1 MTTVGVIGAGQLGQ
15 MLGLAG
21 RSLDLR
27 FLFLDPAHNPP
38 AKVAGPVLAFA
49 FDDPEGI
56 RQLAARS
63 DVVTYEFENVPVSA
77 IETITAQVP
86 VYPSAD
92 ALRNAQDRLV
102 EKQLFERL
110 GIPVAAFRAVNSI
123 DDLQQACHDL
133 NFPFVLK
140 TRRLGY
146 DGKGQAIVRNAKQ
159 QVAAWRRLGRYP
171 LIAEEWIPFDREV
184 SVIGARRPGGDM
196 AVYPV
201 TENRHVSGILR
212 QSTAPIAD
220 AAISDTAQR
229 YLRDLL
235 RHLDYVGVMALELFV
250 VDGRLL
256 ANEFAPRVHN
266 SGHWTIEG
274 AVTSQFENH
283 LRAILDLPLGDPA
296 ARGYA
301 AMINLVGE
309 MPCEIEAFAAAG
321 FSLHDYGKE
330 PRPARKLGH
339 LTTVADTAAGRDER
353 VKKALQILKL

>member
-1 MTTVGVIGAGQLGQ
+1 VTTVGVIGAGQLGQ

-63 DVVTYEFENVPVSA
+63 DLVTYEFENVPV
-77 IETITAQVP
+77 
-86 VYPSAD
+86 YPSAE

-110 GIPVAAFRAVNSI
+110 GIPVAAFRAVDSI

-146 DGKGQAIVRNAKQ
+146 DGKGQAIVRNAEQ

-301 AMINLVGE
+301 AMLNLVGE

-339 LTTVADTAAGRDER
+339 LTIVADTAAGRDER